1 MNNYE
6 SADSNKTF
14 ELKDFLLIIRKHKVI
29 VLLTTIIVFAVIA
42 YISYSLTPQFIASA
56 SINVEN
62 ENSDSQLFDFNFGS
76 GETYLMD
83 QIEILKSR
91 SLAEAVIDSLWR
103 SPYRN
108 KLYLI
113 NTRKYYPPTDKIN
126 KWLQKVFSLSL
137 YSGKETE
144 LSSTEDDISI
154 ENLHLFSK
162 HLRDFLYVDAK
173 SQTNT
178 IYLEYKS
185 PDPVE
190 AAYVMNLIIEIYKN
204 IDIGWRSN
212 EIVRLKTFL
221 AKQLDKISKQL
232 NEAEEKLKE
241 YQEKE
246 EVYTIEGNSQIILQ
260 QLANY
265 ESEYMTTLADVNISE
280 NQLKYEKKLLTD
292 AGRKLVDAVLNTTDP
307 QIQEMRNRLAEME
320 AQKVQ
325 IMIDNSMDANDKIVI
340 ELQSKIES
348 LKENLIKE
356 TKKLLS
362 NGIPVSNPI
371 SFSQELETKI
381 VELNSNILQMKSR
394 ADEFKQIVD
403 KYKDQ
408 VKDLPEKTMTLAR
421 LMRDKQVKEELFLLL
436 SQKLEEARIS
446 EASQSVKIRV
456 IDKAI
461 PPVKA
466 SNTKLKFNLIFGL
479 IIGFGFG
486 IGIALIIDYSDNTI
500 RSIEKIQKL
509 GVSVI
514 GIIPKIGERYNRK
527 RRKEKQAG
535 KNGTKGRFTPRF
547 ADRMITHIDPKNPI
561 AEAYRSIRTNLTY
574 SLPDKEIKSL
584 IVTSPG
590 AGEGKSTTV
599 VNLAI
604 TFAQLGKKTLIID
617 TDLRKPILH
626 HIFSVKRE
634 PGISNYLVQF
644 EGVKEIDPLINK
656 TEIQN
661 LFILSS
667 GKLFPNPSEL
677 IGSVKMKELIQ
688 QLVNEWDIVLFD
700 SPPIM
705 PVTDARILS
714 KNVDG
719 LVLVVKSG
727 TTEIMAL
734 ERTLAMLS
742 SVKSPV
748 LGCILNGF
756 TRRDS
761 YYYSDYQYYY
771 YYEYYDYSD
780 K

>member
-1 MNNYE
+1 
-6 SADSNKTF
+6 
-14 ELKDFLLIIRKHKVI
+14 
-29 VLLTTIIVFAVIA
+29 
-42 YISYSLTPQFIASA
+42 
-56 SINVEN
+56 
-62 ENSDSQLFDFNFGS
+62 
-76 GETYLMD
+76 
-83 QIEILKSR
+83 
-91 SLAEAVIDSLWR
+91 
-103 SPYRN
+103 
-108 KLYLI
+108 
-113 NTRKYYPPTDKIN
+113 
-126 KWLQKVFSLSL
+126 
-137 YSGKETE
+137 
-144 LSSTEDDISI
+144 
-154 ENLHLFSK
+154 
-162 HLRDFLYVDAK
+162 
-173 SQTNT
+173 
-178 IYLEYKS
+178 
-185 PDPVE
+185 
-190 AAYVMNLIIEIYKN
+190 
-204 IDIGWRSN
+204 
-212 EIVRLKTFL
+212 
-221 AKQLDKISKQL
+221 
-232 NEAEEKLKE
+232 
-241 YQEKE
+241 
-246 EVYTIEGNSQIILQ
+246 
-260 QLANY
+260 
-265 ESEYMTTLADVNISE
+265 
-280 NQLKYEKKLLTD
+280 
-292 AGRKLVDAVLNTTDP
+292 
-307 QIQEMRNRLAEME
+307 
-320 AQKVQ
+320 
-325 IMIDNSMDANDKIVI
+325 
-340 ELQSKIES
+340 
-348 LKENLIKE
+348 
-356 TKKLLS
+356 
-362 NGIPVSNPI
+362 
-371 SFSQELETKI
+371 
-381 VELNSNILQMKSR
+381 
-394 ADEFKQIVD
+394 
-403 KYKDQ
+403 
-408 VKDLPEKTMTLAR
+408 
-421 LMRDKQVKEELFLLL
+421 
-436 SQKLEEARIS
+436 
-446 EASQSVKIRV
+446 
-456 IDKAI
+456 
-461 PPVKA
+461 
-466 SNTKLKFNLIFGL
+466 
-479 IIGFGFG
+479 
-486 IGIALIIDYSDNTI
+486 
-500 RSIEKIQKL
+500 
-509 GVSVI
+509 
-514 GIIPKIGERYNRK
+514 
-527 RRKEKQAG
+527 
-535 KNGTKGRFTPRF
+535 
-547 ADRMITHIDPKNPI
+547 MITHIDPKNPI

-734 ERTLAMLS
+734 ERTLAMLN